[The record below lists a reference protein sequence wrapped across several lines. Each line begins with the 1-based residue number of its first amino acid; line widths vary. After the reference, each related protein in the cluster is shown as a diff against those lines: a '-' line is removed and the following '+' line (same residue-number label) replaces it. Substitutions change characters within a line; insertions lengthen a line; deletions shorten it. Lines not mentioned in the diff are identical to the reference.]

1 MTRKRSTYRPRSVI
15 QDVMGYIKQG
25 HEPVSSDPDTYMRI
39 KARMHGAIVALN
51 ADTADVH
58 DLNTLISVSNIATGY
73 KNIDLGRDYEQEI
86 RIGAHAVAA
95 VRERLVK
102 WKKVQATQAER
113 EAISLLVDICDAQ
126 IDVSTRAD
134 FEKAR
139 AIVKRM
145 GCEV

>member
-1 MTRKRSTYRPRSVI
+1 MTRKRSSYRPRAVI
-15 QDVMGYIKQG
+15 QDTMGYIKQG
-25 HEPVSSDPDTYMRI
+25 HELMSEDTPTYMRI

-102 WKKVQATQAER
+102 WKKVQATPAER

-126 IDVSTRAD
+126 IDASTRAD

-139 AIVKRM
+139 AVVTRM

>member
-1 MTRKRSTYRPRSVI
+1 MTRKRSTYRPRAVI
-15 QDVMGYIKQG
+15 QDTMSYIKQG
-25 HEPVSSDPDTYMRI
+25 HEPISADPDTYIRI

-86 RIGAHAVAA
+86 RTGAHAVAA

-102 WKKVQATQAER
+102 WHKVQATQAER
-113 EAISLLVDICDAQ
+113 DAISLLVDICDAQ
-126 IDVSTRAD
+126 IDASTRAD

-139 AIVKRM
+139 AVVKRM